1 MGGTF
6 LNRNESLIRNH
17 SKHGCPKEILNIEL
31 INKILALRYLE
42 LIGSL
47 PTSSFFYTIS
57 IFERAKRTLHF
68 LLVHCPDQR
77 IENRS
82 LCNVPYK

>member
-1 MGGTF
+1 MAKIKLEHSRERVF
-6 LNRNESLIRNH
+6 LFFIP
-17 SKHGCPKEILNIEL
+17 GQ
-31 INKILALRYLE
+31 KISALRYLE

-82 LCNVPYK
+82 LCNVPYR

>member
-1 MGGTF
+1 MV
-6 LNRNESLIRNH
+6 NRWHKMRPNKHDESALAVFV
-17 SKHGCPKEILNIEL
+17 
-31 INKILALRYLE
+31 ALRYLE

-82 LCNVPYK
+82 LCNVPYR

>member
-1 MGGTF
+1 MV
-6 LNRNESLIRNH
+6 NRWHKMRPNKNDESALAVFV
-17 SKHGCPKEILNIEL
+17 
-31 INKILALRYLE
+31 ALRYLE

-82 LCNVPYK
+82 LCNVPYR